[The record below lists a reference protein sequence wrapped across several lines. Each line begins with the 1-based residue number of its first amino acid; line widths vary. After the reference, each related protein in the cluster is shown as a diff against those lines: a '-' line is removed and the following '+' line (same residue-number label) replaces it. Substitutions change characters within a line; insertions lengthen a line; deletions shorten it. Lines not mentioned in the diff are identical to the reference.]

1 MFLIY
6 WNFVKFPII
15 ITTIVTVLFFL
26 KAYLTQSSQLYLETL
41 LPSLGDVFCIAQ
53 SYRAEQSRTRRHL
66 SEYVCCPYFTEA
78 CTKGIQGL
86 GEEGKGIGNGGE
98 RKKFPFSFPFR
109 ISSFF
114 FLSPGTPLSFLS
126 LPLRLT
132 FLPQWLQSKPAKAD
146 NNNNNNNYG
155 LLMTFPWSGSTF
167 INEIY
172 MWNMDEK
179 WKLYKLVYDIKSNNS
194 NEQKNTIKQMQSNLD
209 SALVLNNLKTFLA
222 NVLALVLSLMSF
234 GRL

>member
-1 MFLIY
+1 MYF
-6 WNFVKFPII
+6 
-15 ITTIVTVLFFL
+15 FFL

-86 GEEGKGIGNGGE
+86 GEEGIGDGGE
-98 RKKFPFSFPFR
+98 RKKFPSSFPFH

-114 FLSPGTPLSFLS
+114 FLSPDTPLSFLS

-172 MWNMDEK
+172 MCNMDEK

-194 NEQKNTIKQMQSNLD
+194 NEQKKHNQTNAI
-209 SALVLNNLKTFLA
+209 
-222 NVLALVLSLMSF
+222 
-234 GRL
+234 

>member
-1 MFLIY
+1 MLFLIY

-86 GEEGKGIGNGGE
+86 GEEGKGIGDGGE
-98 RKKFPFSFPFR
+98 RKKFPFSFPFH

-132 FLPQWLQSKPAKAD
+132 FLPQRLQSSLQKQTIIIIIITVYWWLSHGVVPHSSMKYTCEIWMKNENCTSWYMISKAIIQT
-146 NNNNNNNYG
+146 NKK
-155 LLMTFPWSGSTF
+155 T
-167 INEIY
+167 
-172 MWNMDEK
+172 
-179 WKLYKLVYDIKSNNS
+179 
-194 NEQKNTIKQMQSNLD
+194 QSNKC
-209 SALVLNNLKTFLA
+209 NLIWIQP
-222 NVLALVLSLMSF
+222 
-234 GRL
+234 

>member
-1 MFLIY
+1 MSMFMKGIFVAKWRFIWLTLFVILQFLNFSFTCTCLLFLLLLLVLVLFLIY
-6 WNFVKFPII
+6 WYWHFVKFPII

-86 GEEGKGIGNGGE
+86 GEVGKGIGDWGE
-98 RKKFPFSFPFR
+98 RRKLPFSLPFR

-114 FLSPGTPLSFLS
+114 FSP
-126 LPLRLT
+126 
-132 FLPQWLQSKPAKAD
+132 
-146 NNNNNNNYG
+146 
-155 LLMTFPWSGSTF
+155 
-167 INEIY
+167 
-172 MWNMDEK
+172 
-179 WKLYKLVYDIKSNNS
+179 
-194 NEQKNTIKQMQSNLD
+194 
-209 SALVLNNLKTFLA
+209 LA
-222 NVLALVLSLMSF
+222 PPCPF
-234 GRL
+234 

>member
-1 MFLIY
+1 MYFS
-6 WNFVKFPII
+6 
-15 ITTIVTVLFFL
+15 FL

-86 GEEGKGIGNGGE
+86 GEEGKGIGDGGE
-98 RKKFPFSFPFR
+98 RKKFPFSFPSR

-132 FLPQWLQSKPAKAD
+132 FLPQRLQSKPAKAD
-146 NNNNNNNYG
+146 NNNHNNYS
-155 LLMTFPWSGSTF
+155 LLMTFLWSGSTF
-167 INEIY
+167 IKEIY
-172 MWNMDEK
+172 LYMCNMDEK
-179 WKLYKLVYDIKSNNS
+179 WKYKLVYDIKSNNS
-194 NEQKNTIKQMQSNLD
+194 NEQKKHNQTNAI
-209 SALVLNNLKTFLA
+209 
-222 NVLALVLSLMSF
+222 
-234 GRL
+234 